1 MRAVSALILLVS
13 GCADEP
19 AKEPY
24 EEWPGVYEG
33 PMISTVVAVGDTAS
47 VIDTVTEQITIAAGS
62 TKGTVT
68 VLGATIQPRDD
79 GGYEGDHTLAVF
91 GTFSLAFFSADS
103 LRISYLA
110 DEDTVMRAVRF
121 RGRKLQ

>member
-47 VIDTVTEQITIAAGS
+47 VIDTVTQQITIAAGS